1 MIHTRAVDASSCL
14 MSDLGRDGRLERVKN
29 EVVPFVEPAIAGV
42 IVVPAFIVNGNSHF
56 RWVAMIQA
64 VAALVIILAPEVLGV
79 IDIGIVV
86 HPVPIG
92 VGGG

>member
-1 MIHTRAVDASSCL
+1 

-29 EVVPFVEPAIAGV
+29 EVVSFVEPAIARV
-42 IVVPAFIVNGNSHF
+42 VVVPALIVDGNSHF
-56 RWVAMIQA
+56 RWVAMVQA
-64 VAALVIILAPEVLGV
+64 VAALVVVLAPEVLGV
-79 IDIGIVV
+79 VDVGVVV